1 MSACSTFTEHVWKP
15 GECKNCFK
23 PKSLHCLA
31 PSGGGRPPSEH
42 RSPATQQPIPHPA
55 GLRANPNFTNSS
67 QRAGSGSA
75 RTGHFRPPV
84 AKKPTIAV
92 KPTMMLPCSSTGLDS
107 DGNLQRPP
115 NVLEQGKPSAFSIWN
130 HNGRNR
136 KRPGGPSNN
145 NEGEDGS
152 DEIEGYG
159 QLSPRTPSGNN
170 NSGLTDVLNEIAGL
184 SPGPC
189 PTALS
194 GSKDLF
200 WGRISS
206 SYRRSLERGLPASSC
221 LAIGSSSSG
230 GGTSQKRVSLSDS
243 TEVISAEGGR
253 FCYPELSSEGEDDE
267 DEEEETERDDDEHE
281 SWDESDEELLAMEIR
296 MRGQPRFANF
306 RAATLSPVPFA
317 AGKKWNT
324 VPLRNRSLQRICA
337 VDYDDSYDEILNGY
351 PSMDSNGALLP
362 YGLHEMQ
369 GSSLQSNSEFTTSP
383 ESSSSLPEDSRTT
396 SSSASSAPCA
406 LRNGVH
412 SPTFS
417 KEPVP
422 CTSPKKEPTQ
432 KALSPLKVTETHKA
446 VLAIRLE
453 DQDGQEGIP
462 MPQAL
467 PGQPVTISFSPTE
480 EQAKPYRVVNLEKS
494 LICKPYTVVDV
505 SASMANKDEQIQ
517 DSTPKHK
524 NFSMPSSPTSF
535 CSNPSGQPMSPTSPV
550 SPASPVMPASSTTAA
565 LSSTSRKKTG
575 SIRYQEVW
583 TSSTSPRQKIPKVD
597 LEVGSN
603 PVPSIPTLHCSHK
616 SAPTSP
622 TAGLSSSR
630 TVPVKSPNL
639 SEIKFNSFN
648 NAGMPPFPI
657 IIRDEPAYA
666 RSSKNAVKVPIVIN
680 PSAYDNL
687 AVYKSF
693 LGLSGELPQPKGL
706 GTRVVSHTYE
716 EIGSSESVQS
726 STTEKAVSGRYTS
739 ERVSCE
745 ETKLAPEAVSKAP
758 NLHTRTTTDFNTV
771 TGSLMS
777 STSGALSPAASTNS
791 SAILSITAD
800 LPKTSPTTNAVART
814 CKTSGD
820 TTYSKDDDTHLT
832 MCSGIVANHREE
844 ASAVLSQI
852 VASIQPPQSP
862 PESPLAQDKTFSSE
876 ELYALPPDAM
886 KETLTR
892 PKSLFSTAD
901 GCISK
906 PKKDTPLKVLSKS
919 QSASAAVPL
928 SSPRSE
934 PNAPFPPP
942 RSTSSPYHASNILQ
956 RHFGNWTKSS
966 ASSSP
971 VRPSE
976 GEGSSGA
983 EARRIST
990 ENTKPKRW
998 ISFKSFFRRRKDEDE
1013 QREKVEREKEK
1024 GKLVG
1029 LDGTVI
1035 HILPPPPI
1043 QHHHWFTEAKPED
1056 PTQKP
1061 TIIFTYKPDG
1071 GSTPGE
1077 GDGELRVE
1085 ERRETIPLTPE
1096 KNTEPKPLS
1105 QGQTAPS
1112 YTTGV
1117 DLISKTFSQVPLS
1130 ASSAKDRE
1138 LPGAASPPAK
1148 VNLGLVLGEGEE
1160 VHANQVAIPVSASDG
1175 SASLGEH
1182 EDDGDHSHHSHSPA
1196 SSRCSATYSN
1206 LGQSRANMIPLKQ
1219 PRNIK
1224 ASNDTLASIDLDS
1237 LSDQP
1242 VPKAT
1247 PPPLP
1252 KKGVPRSST
1261 EPSLGGKEPIQG
1273 ALRPRAEAK
1282 PGGTNLSV
1290 ANPLYDLDST
1300 WETGSQSSSLSSE
1313 PHRAH
1318 DHESGDSLERPSA
1331 VTTTNKGRPT
1341 NSLSSLVP
1349 QTAPA
1354 VPNTSTGRERK
1365 PYLSTESLAGRG
1377 RTTAAAG
1384 GGCTKPHRAALYRGL
1399 DSWDEVVGRIR
1410 GLHTDTLRKLASKC
1424 EDRFMA
1430 GQKDHLRF
1438 GTDSWSHFRLTTG
1451 KPCCEAGD
1459 AVYYTASYAK
1469 DPLVNYAIKICRCKV
1484 KDTQQQFFH
1493 SLAVR
1498 QSLPVHFNIQQDCG
1512 HFLADV
1518 PTRLLP
1524 WEEEVDEEEED
1535 EEEDV
1540 NRPKEKE
1547 KDNKSENK
1555 MTDSKAPNGKL
1566 DETPAGGHI
1575 NTAGCLRSRVVV
1587 ITREVPFQT
1596 VADFVREGVARHAHN
1611 PELYERQVCLLLL
1624 QLCSGLEHMKP
1635 YHVTHCDL
1643 RLENL
1648 LLVHCQPGNPWNLD
1662 LLEPNNNSNSS
1673 NSGATSASAAA
1684 NATCPARLII
1694 SNFSQAKQKS
1704 TLMAADPGTLR
1715 DQSRLAP
1722 EIITATQ
1729 YRKCDEFQTGILI
1742 YEMLHRPNPFEET
1755 PELKEREY
1763 TWADLPPLPVRSLYS
1778 QGLQQ
1783 LARLLLTVNPSE
1795 RIRMCEARAC
1805 LQCLL
1810 WGPREDLFQA
1820 LGCSSTGPMSGAT
1833 SSQREATLQN
1843 WLDLKRTLM
1852 MIKFAERSL
1861 DSACGVSLEDWLC
1874 CQYLAFA
1881 TTDSLSRV
1889 VHILQQPQ
1897 PHSQL
1902 QNQSQPQRAAQNQT
1916 QTHLAHNFH
1925 LTQSQ
1930 PL

>member
-23 PKSLHCLA
+23 PKSLHCLTQS
-31 PSGGGRPPSEH
+31 SGGKPPSEQRPPSN
-42 RSPATQQPIPHPA
+42 QQQNPLPA
-55 GLRANPNFTNSS
+55 GTRANSNHPSNS
-67 QRAGSGSA
+67 QRAGGGSA
-75 RTGHFRPPV
+75 RSGHIRPPV

-92 KPTMMLPCSSTGLDS
+92 KPTMMLPSLSAGLDS
-107 DGNLQRPP
+107 DGNLQQQT
-115 NVLEQGKPSAFSIWN
+115 NVTEQGKTSAFTAWN
-130 HNGRNR
+130 RNGLNG
-136 KRPGGPSNN
+136 KRPGGPNNN
-145 NEGEDGS
+145 NEGEDDS
-152 DEIEGYG
+152 EEIEGYG

-170 NSGLTDVLNEIAGL
+170 NSGLTDVLKEIAGL
-184 SPGPC
+184 GPGCSPTP
-189 PTALS
+189 LS

-221 LAIGSSSSG
+221 LAVGSSSSEG
-230 GGTSQKRVSLSDS
+230 GAQKRVSLSDC
-243 TEVISAEGGR
+243 TKIISSEGGR
-253 FCYPELSSEGEDDE
+253 FCYPEFSCEDEDDDE
-267 DEEEETERDDDEHE
+267 DEEEDEEGETEKDDEEHE

-351 PSMDSNGALLP
+351 PSNGSLLP
-362 YGLHEMQ
+362 YGPHETQ
-369 GSSLQSNSEFTTSP
+369 SSAFLSTSESTTSP
-383 ESSSSLPEDSRTT
+383 ESSSSLQEDSQTISSSGSSVFKNGLLLPISSKAPAPCTT
-396 SSSASSAPCA
+396 SP
-406 LRNGVH
+406 NKE
-412 SPTFS
+412 SPNR
-417 KEPVP
+417 
-422 CTSPKKEPTQ
+422 
-432 KALSPLKVTETHKA
+432 ALSPPRLAETHKA

-453 DQDGQEGIP
+453 DQDGRERMP

-505 SASMANKDEQIQ
+505 SASMASKDEQKQ
-517 DSTPKHK
+517 GSSPRPKNLPK
-524 NFSMPSSPTSF
+524 PSSPTSF
-535 CSNPSGQPMSPTSPV
+535 CSTPLVQPLSPV
-550 SPASPVMPASSTTAA
+550 SPLSPSSPLRSVSPSSIA
-565 LSSTSRKKTG
+565 LSQKKTG
-575 SIRYQEVW
+575 QIRYQEVW
-583 TSSTSPRQKIPKVD
+583 TSSTSPRQKIPRVD
-597 LEVGSN
+597 PGFGSN
-603 PVPSIPTLHCSHK
+603 SGQSVAPQFCSHK

-622 TAGLSSSR
+622 IAGLLSSR

-693 LGLSGELPQPKGL
+693 LGLHGEQSQTKAG
-706 GTRVVSHTYE
+706 GGRVTSHTYE

-726 STTEKAVSGRYTS
+726 SSTEKTLSGRGTS
-739 ERVSCE
+739 EQASFE
-745 ETKLAPEAVSKAP
+745 ETKFSLEAVPS
-758 NLHTRTTTDFNTV
+758 LQVRTTTDSSTV
-771 TGSLMS
+771 TSTVMS
-777 STSGALSPAASTNS
+777 SASGALSPTTTTIS
-791 SAILSITAD
+791 SASLAITANLTKTRPAANAVTHPYRISGD
-800 LPKTSPTTNAVART
+800 DDDKSLTSP
-814 CKTSGD
+814 SG
-820 TTYSKDDDTHLT
+820 TGVS
-832 MCSGIVANHREE
+832 HREE

-862 PESPLAQDKTFSSE
+862 PESPSAQTKTFSSE

-892 PKSLFSTAD
+892 PKSLFSTTD
-901 GCISK
+901 GCLSK
-906 PKKDTPLKVLSKS
+906 PKKENPSKVLSKS

-928 SSPRSE
+928 TSPRSE
-934 PNAPFPPP
+934 PSAPYPPP

-971 VRPSE
+971 ARPGE
-976 GEGSSGA
+976 GESSPGG
-983 EARRIST
+983 EGRRISA
-990 ENTKPKRW
+990 ESSKPKRW
-998 ISFKSFFRRRKDEDE
+998 ISFKSFFRRRKDEDD
-1013 QREKVEREKEK
+1013 QREKAEKDKEK

-1035 HILPPPPI
+1035 HVLPPPPA
-1043 QHHHWFTEAKPED
+1043 QNQHWFTEAKPED

-1061 TIIFTYKPDG
+1061 TIIFTYKPDTG
-1071 GSTPGE
+1071 RSPGD
-1077 GDGELRVE
+1077 GDGELRIE
-1085 ERRETIPLTPE
+1085 ECRETDLLAE
-1096 KNTEPKPLS
+1096 ENRDSEPLS
-1105 QGQTAPS
+1105 PEQTVPS
-1112 YTTGV
+1112 ETAGGDASSK
-1117 DLISKTFSQVPLS
+1117 DLSQVPVS
-1130 ASSAKDRE
+1130 HARDRE
-1138 LPGAASPPAK
+1138 LPRVIPLPAR
-1148 VNLGLVLGEGEE
+1148 VNLGLVFGDALEGQ
-1160 VHANQVAIPVSASDG
+1160 ANQAAPAVTASEG
-1175 SASLGEH
+1175 STSLGEPE
-1182 EDDGDHSHHSHSPA
+1182 EDGTQSHHSHSP
-1196 SSRCSATYSN
+1196 SSSWCSATYSN

-1219 PRNIK
+1219 PRNLK
-1224 ASNDTLASIDLDS
+1224 ASNDTLSSFELDGS
-1237 LSDQP
+1237 ADQP
-1242 VPKAT
+1242 ASKAT

-1252 KKGVPRSST
+1252 KKVVPRSST
-1261 EPSLGGKEPIQG
+1261 EPSLGVKEPNQG
-1273 ALRPRAEAK
+1273 ALKPRAEAK

-1300 WETGSQSSSLSSE
+1300 WETASQSSSLSSE

-1318 DHESGDSLERPSA
+1318 DHESGDSLERSSA
-1331 VTTTNKGRPT
+1331 SITTSKGRLTNSVSALNPQPAASTPVTTSGRDKRVFP
-1341 NSLSSLVP
+1341 SS
-1349 QTAPA
+1349 
-1354 VPNTSTGRERK
+1354 
-1365 PYLSTESLAGRG
+1365 ESLGGRGRIAGRG
-1377 RTTAAAG
+1377 TAG
-1384 GGCTKPHRAALYRGL
+1384 GGASKPHRPALYRGL

-1469 DPLVNYAIKICRCKV
+1469 DPLVNYAIKICRSHV
-1484 KDTQQQFFH
+1484 KETQQQFFH

-1524 WEEEVDEEEED
+1524 WEEEEKGGDEEEEQRDGDD
-1535 EEEDV
+1535 EGQT
-1540 NRPKEKE
+1540 EKGIQMDTKLTE
-1547 KDNKSENK
+1547 SEASNPKSE
-1555 MTDSKAPNGKL
+1555 
-1566 DETPAGGHI
+1566 ETPAAGNMNAAGH
-1575 NTAGCLRSRVVV
+1575 LRSRVVV

-1596 VADFVREGVARHAHN
+1596 VADFVREGVARHAHS

-1648 LLVHCQPGNPWNLD
+1648 LLVQCQPGNPWNLD
-1662 LLEPNNNSNSS
+1662 ILEPNNNSNG
-1673 NSGATSASAAA
+1673 SGASAASSA
-1684 NATCPARLII
+1684 AGATCPARLII

-1704 TLMAADPGTLR
+1704 SLMAANPETLR

-1755 PELKEREY
+1755 PDLKEREY

-1795 RIRMCEARAC
+1795 RIQMSEARGC

-1820 LGCSSTGPMSGAT
+1820 LGCASTGPMSGAT
-1833 SSQREATLQN
+1833 ASHREATLQN

-1861 DSACGVSLEDWLC
+1861 DTACSVSLEDWLC

-1889 VHILQQPQ
+1889 VHILQQLPQ
-1897 PHSQL
+1897 SH
-1902 QNQSQPQRAAQNQT
+1902 NQNQT
-1916 QTHLAHNFH
+1916 QTHPAHTH
-1925 LTQSQ
+1925 RLTQSQ
-1930 PL
+1930 QL